1 MLPALDCLDDGARY
15 WALKS
20 TSRISLS
27 KNHLKSFTRK
37 MLTPFRYYLR
47 VRYGECDAQ
56 KVVFNARYAEY
67 VDLATTEFLR
77 ALGYGEQL
85 FSGELDFQLVKQTI
99 EWKAPARFDQ
109 VLEVS
114 VYARNLGNTSF
125 VLGAEFRI
133 AGDERLIVT
142 AETVYVLVKQHTLAK
157 TPVPPDLRAALQQGA
172 AGLTTDHAGYFSDNA
187 QEAGAAKKH

>member
-1 MLPALDCLDDGARY
+1 M
-15 WALKS
+15 S
-20 TSRISLS
+20 
-27 KNHLKSFTRK
+27 NH
-37 MLTPFRYYLR
+37 FRYYLR

-109 VLEVS
+109 VLEIS
-114 VYARNLGNTSF
+114 VFAKGLGNTSF
-125 VLGAEFRI
+125 TLAAEFRV
-133 AGDERLIVT
+133 AGDDRVIAA
-142 AETVYVLVKQHTLAK
+142 AETVYVLVKQHTLTK
-157 TPVPPDLRAALQQGA
+157 TPIMPELRSALEQGG
-172 AGLTTDHAGYFSDNA
+172 AGLVTDHAGYNSI
-187 QEAGAAKKH
+187 KS